1 MTRPIRIIDTGLRS
15 ARWNVAMTAALAAR
29 HADGEARDTIRFHR
43 YAECVLLGRNQHAE
57 EAVDVEHCRQSGIDV
72 VHRVTGG
79 GAVYMS
85 PRMLAWDVVVDR
97 RSLGGDLGT
106 ATRRICEGVAAGLSR
121 LGCTARFRPVNDIE
135 IAGLK
140 VSGSSGYAEG
150 RTIALQGTI
159 LIEDEVPAMARALR
173 MAQAALRE
181 RVTCLA
187 AVLGSAPALRQV
199 QALVVEGLMTA
210 LGRTPLHE
218 DPSPGELAEVDAL
231 LYAGRPTAHVARGVA

>member
-1 MTRPIRIIDTGLRS
+1 MLDTGLRP
-15 ARWNVAMTAALAAR
+15 ARLNVAMTAALAAR
-29 HADGEARDTIRFHR
+29 HADGKARDTVRFHR
-43 YAECVLLGRNQHAE
+43 YHECVLLGRSQRTQ
-57 EAVDVEHCRQSGIDV
+57 EAVDMEHCRQSGIDV

-97 RSLGGDLGT
+97 RSLGGDLDT

-121 LGCTARFRPVNDIE
+121 LGCAARFRPANDIE

-159 LIEDEVPAMARALR
+159 LIEDDVSAMARALR
-173 MAQAALRE
+173 IPGAALRE

-187 AVLGSAPALRQV
+187 AVMGSAPALRQV
-199 QALVVEGLMTA
+199 QTLVVEGLMTA
-210 LGRTPLHE
+210 LGRTPLPE
-218 DPSPGELAEVDAL
+218 DPSTADLAEVEAL
-231 LYAGRPTAHVARGVA
+231 LHTEAMPGRSAVHVARGEA